1 MVKEYNYE
9 MVKNARN
16 LFFSKGIMNRD
27 VLRKDISI
35 SWARSQMFSV
45 NRNKYNKANIQ
56 YIKEIILEEKNEKI
70 YSDDLICILGIN
82 KTGNPII
89 NFYSKIEDLNFLE
102 VNFKTN
108 SIGTNGIG
116 MAIINNKS
124 SWTNPC
130 ENYNELLD
138 DYTIIG
144 IPNSYEN
151 EDHVIGYIYK
161 KNRII
166 NNKDIELFEEYSNE
180 IIEKIPKKNDNNQRF
195 FSYKIDKFSNYFAG
209 NSKVYLE
216 FLDKFN
222 SLKTLNSNIFIEGK
236 KGTGKEILARL
247 FHEESQNKNK
257 NFLPIYCDKIPEEIF
272 INDYIKSFLLETVPN
287 QYDKVGTIYFESID
301 SLSYKSQEQLT
312 RLLESKPINR
322 KPIKP
327 SNIKKCRFL
336 FSSENSLEFLKNNNY
351 ILERLLA
358 RINVMTIRIPE
369 IKDIKLDLK
378 ELICYRIDKFSKKYY
393 LEKIEFSDELIEKLT
408 ENDWD
413 ENYRELDK
421 VIEGIIR
428 IGRHESLI
436 GVEYYS
442 ELVKSNSYENNCI
455 KPIHVV
461 EKEHIEGVLKI
472 LNFNLLEASKVL
484 GISRS
489 TLYRKIEKYN
499 IKI

>member
-1 MVKEYNYE
+1 MKEYNYE
-9 MVKNARN
+9 MVKNARS

-27 VLRKDISI
+27 ILRKDISI

-45 NRNKYNKANIQ
+45 NRNKYTKSNIQ

-70 YSDDLICILGIN
+70 YSEDLICILGIN
-82 KTGNPII
+82 KSGNPII
-89 NFYSKIEDLNFLE
+89 NFYSKIEDLNFFE
-102 VNFKTN
+102 VNFSTN

-116 MAIINNKS
+116 MALINNKS

-144 IPNSYEN
+144 IPNSCEN
-151 EDHVIGYIYK
+151 EEIIIGYIYNNK
-161 KNRII
+161 II
-166 NNKDIELFEEYSNE
+166 NSTDIKFFEEYSNE
-180 IIEKIPKKNDNNQRF
+180 IIERIPKKNDENQKN
-195 FSYKIDKFSNYFAG
+195 FSYKIDKFANYFTG
-209 NSKVYLE
+209 NSKVYLD

-222 SLKTLNSNIFIEGK
+222 SLKILNSNIFIEGK

-247 FHEESQNKNK
+247 FHEESQNRNK

-272 INDYIKSFLLETVPN
+272 INEYIKSFLLEAVPN
-287 QYDKVGTIYFESID
+287 QYDKIGTIYFESID

-312 RLLESKPINR
+312 RLLESKPVNS
-322 KPIKP
+322 KLTNASFTKQY
-327 SNIKKCRFL
+327 RFL
-336 FSSENSLEFLKNNNY
+336 FSSESSLEYLKNKNY
-351 ILERLLA
+351 ILERLLS
-358 RINVMTIRIPE
+358 RINVMTIKIPE
-369 IKDIKLDLK
+369 IKEMKLDLK
-378 ELICYRIDKFSKKYY
+378 ELIYSRIEKFSKKYY
-393 LEKIEFSDELIEKLT
+393 LDKIEFSDELIDKLI
-408 ENDWD
+408 ENDWQ

-428 IGRHESLI
+428 IGRHERLVGI
-436 GVEYYS
+436 EYYG
-442 ELVKSNSYENNCI
+442 EFFKSNIYENNCI
-455 KPIHVV
+455 KPINTV
-461 EKEHIEGVLKI
+461 EKEHIERVLKI

-499 IKI
+499 IEI